1 MTPTTPDETTAPTTA
16 PTSAPTTEAAAP
28 ATASGPQHLLDFARL
43 WVAVRRRRRMW
54 LTFGVLGMVCGG
66 LVAVLMPTAPT
77 AVTRI
82 LVVHE
87 GDGPSDGGG
96 LILTDVALMDTTKI
110 AAAALKTVGSSER
123 PEDFLKEY
131 DVVVLTNNILELT
144 VKGPSGA
151 EAARRAKALAEA
163 FIADHNGRIQAAATA
178 EAKALTDQ
186 RAQVQAELDDVNGQ
200 ISSAEAAAANAQNN
214 NNENNQEGAPVQ
226 PNAAGLESLYT
237 RRAELTDQ
245 ISQLTQQ
252 AQEAGLGSPRVS
264 AGTQIIDA
272 PRPVRLSMK
281 VAGATNAAIGFALG
295 LVLGITFAAISG
307 VVKDKPVLRKDIAA
321 NLGASVIAQLP
332 ARLRGPARL
341 WGHARLARER
351 RRVAA
356 TLVRLVRD
364 GTGPVSVLELGAPKL
379 AAELARDVAVE
390 LTAERSVAL
399 IIDDTARVTAET
411 VRVTAENVPAGTA
424 NSVRVIG
431 VDDTSRPVP
440 GEVRI
445 GVGSVAAG
453 ATWTDLVH
461 LGGETLLVVRAGFA
475 NTAWLHTVARQLAD
489 VQIPIVGVVLVDPD
503 PRDRSDGTL
512 WDGLH
517 TALRGRAGHRPA
529 ARPARKELPVAVS
542 AEKTNGTHTN
552 GSSNGSNGSHGTN
565 GSNGADLPTRRFAP
579 VREPGQESVHDLPT
593 KRFAPVRPAGADKP
607 AQYGTK
613 G

>member
-1 MTPTTPDETTAPTTA
+1 MTAKQPDETPPAPDTTA
-16 PTSAPTTEAAAP
+16 
-28 ATASGPQHLLDFARL
+28 GPQHLLDFARL
-43 WVAVRRRRRMW
+43 WTAVRRRRRMW
-54 LTFGVLGMVCGG
+54 LTFGVLGMICGG
-66 LVAVLMPTAPT
+66 MVAVLIPTAPT

-96 LILTDVALMDTTKI
+96 LILTDVALMSTTKI
-110 AAAALKTVGSSER
+110 AAAALRSVGSTER

-131 DVVVLTNNILELT
+131 DVVGLTNNILEVT
-144 VKGPSGA
+144 VKGPTGA

-163 FIADHNGRIQAAATA
+163 FIADHVGRIQAAATA

-186 RAQVQAELDDVNGQ
+186 GAQVQAELDNVNGQ
-200 ISSAEAAAANAQNN
+200 ISGAEQAAADAANA
-214 NNENNQEGAPVQ
+214 NNENNNQDQGTPVQ
-226 PNAAGLESLYT
+226 PNAAGLDSLYA

-252 AQEAGLGSPRVS
+252 AQQAGLGAPRVS
-264 AGTQIIDA
+264 AGTQIVDA
-272 PRPVRLSMK
+272 PRPVRVSMK
-281 VAGATNAAIGFALG
+281 VTGATNAAIGFALG
-295 LVLGITFAAISG
+295 LVLGVTLAAVTG

-341 WGHARLARER
+341 WGRRRLTRER

-364 GTGPVSVLELGAPKL
+364 GAGSVSVLELGAPKL
-379 AAELARDVAVE
+379 AAELATDVATE
-390 LTAERSVAL
+390 LTAERPVAL
-399 IIDDTARVTAET
+399 VAGDNARVTAET
-411 VRVTAENVPAGTA
+411 ARVTAENVPAGTA
-424 NSVRVIG
+424 NPVRVVG
-431 VDDTSRPVP
+431 ADDTARPTP
-440 GEVRI
+440 GEARI

-453 ATWTDLVH
+453 VAWTDLAH

-489 VQIPIVGVVLVDPD
+489 LRIPIVGVVLVDPD

-517 TALRGRAGHRPA
+517 TALRGRAGHQQAAPKEEPPA
-529 ARPARKELPVAVS
+529 KVNG
-542 AEKTNGTHTN
+542 TNGTHTN
-552 GSSNGSNGSHGTN
+552 GSKGSSGSNRAA
-565 GSNGADLPTRRFAP
+565 ADLPTRRLAP
-579 VREPGQESVHDLPT
+579 VRQSVHDLPT
-593 KRFAPVRPAGADKP
+593 KRFAPVRPADVGSTADELTP
-607 AQYGTK
+607 RGTQ

>member
-1 MTPTTPDETTAPTTA
+1 MTPTKPDETTPPTT
-16 PTSAPTTEAAAP
+16 TVPTTEAAAP

-54 LTFGVLGMVCGG
+54 LTFGVLGMICGG

-110 AAAALKTVGSSER
+110 AAAALKTIGSSER

-200 ISSAEAAAANAQNN
+200 ISGAEAAAAAAANAQGNN
-214 NNENNQEGAPVQ
+214 DNNNQEGAPVQ
-226 PNAAGLESLYT
+226 PNAAGLDSLYA

-264 AGTQIIDA
+264 AGTQIVDA
-272 PRPVRLSMK
+272 PRPVRVSMK
-281 VAGATNAAIGFALG
+281 VAGATNAGIGFALG
-295 LVLGITFAAISG
+295 LVLGITFAAVSG

-341 WGHARLARER
+341 WGRARLVRER

-364 GTGPVSVLELGAPKL
+364 GAGPVSVLELGAPKL
-379 AAELARDVAVE
+379 AAELARDVATE

-399 IIDDTARVTAET
+399 VIDDTERVTAET
-411 VRVTAENVPAGTA
+411 ARVTAENVPAGTA
-424 NSVRVIG
+424 NSMRVIG
-431 VDDTSRPVP
+431 ADDTSRPVP
-440 GEVRI
+440 GEARI

-453 ATWTDLVH
+453 TTWTDLIH

-489 VQIPIVGVVLVDPD
+489 MRIPIVGIVLVDPD

-517 TALRGRAGHRPA
+517 TALRGRAGHRPVV
-529 ARPARKELPVAVS
+529 RPARKELPAVVA
-542 AEKTNGTHTN
+542 EKKTNGTHTN
-552 GSSNGSNGSHGTN
+552 GTNGSNGSNGSN
-565 GSNGADLPTRRFAP
+565 GAGADLPTRRFAP
-579 VREPGQESVHDLPT
+579 VRKPGQQSVHDLPT
-593 KRFAPVRPAGADKP
+593 KRFAPVRPVDDELT
-607 AQYGTK
+607 QRGTK